1 MQKVLNINKENKGRS
16 FVKELAELE
25 KIKAMEKHDNPTVS
39 IEFSWKLI
47 LLLTIVLGLIFF
59 GEQIASIAFFIFFA
73 VVLMSSALPIVN
85 WLVSKKITKGWAVVL
100 TFFTGIVLLL
110 AIIAIVVIPLV
121 GQIDNLINTVP
132 VWIKNFTS
140 NFNGLGFGDY
150 RLDSTVINKTVSD
163 WLEKLTLVD
172 SFETL
177 AVALGGVFSWTSL
190 LFAAF
195 IFSIYLVLDHDNIL
209 DLGLIKITSDEKRE
223 RVKRLVLDVE
233 AKLGRW
239 LLGQATVSTIAGT
252 VLGLVL
258 ALFNVPFA
266 LPMGVFIALMSTIP
280 SLGATIAVIPP
291 LLVALI
297 VNGPITALAI
307 LLIFIVYQQIENNF
321 IIPRVMGNAM
331 GVRPILIL
339 FTAAA
344 FLILFGIWGAV
355 LAVPVIVIGRICYEF
370 YIDLQKLKA
379 KGSI

>member
-85 WLVSKKITKGWAVVL
+85 WLVSKKFTKGWAVVL

>member
-1 MQKVLNINKENKGRS
+1 
-16 FVKELAELE
+16 
-25 KIKAMEKHDNPTVS
+25 MEKHDNPTVS

-85 WLVSKKITKGWAVVL
+85 WLVSKKFTKGWAVVL

>member
-1 MQKVLNINKENKGRS
+1 MQKVLNINKE
-16 FVKELAELE
+16 KELAELE

-85 WLVSKKITKGWAVVL
+85 WLVSKKFTKGWAVVL